1 MRPDRLPDASACLA
15 GIDGCRSGWLMVTAE
30 GRRWRASVAS
40 SVAELLASARPAVA
54 AIDMPIGL
62 LERGDRPADR
72 ELRLLL
78 GPRKSSVFP
87 APLRGTLHAATH
99 RAACEARR
107 RIDGKGYSLQS
118 FHLFPK
124 IRELDALVRR
134 IGQRRSRLVESHP
147 ESAFAVMA
155 GAPLRHSKRTAA
167 GRLER
172 RRLLAT
178 KVPGAGSLIA
188 AGPPGGA
195 SWDDLLDA
203 VALVWVARRIRAGR
217 ARAFPRRSPPADPH
231 GIVPRVLI

>member
-1 MRPDRLPDASACLA
+1 
-15 GIDGCRSGWLMVTAE
+15 MVSVAR
-30 GRRWRASVAS
+30 RRWNAAVAP
-40 SVAELLASARPAVA
+40 SVAELLEAARPAVA

-62 LERGDRPADR
+62 LDHGDRPADR

-78 GPRKSSVFP
+78 GARKSSVFP
-87 APLRGTLHAATH
+87 APLRGTLHAASH

-118 FHLFPK
+118 YHLFPK

-134 IGQRRSRLVESHP
+134 LGHRQSGLVESHP

-172 RRLLAT
+172 RRLLA
-178 KVPGAGSLIA
+178 KQVPGAGPLIS
-188 AGPPGGA
+188 AGPPRGA

-203 VALVWVARRIRAGR
+203 VVLVWVARRIRAGR
-217 ARAFPRRSPPADPH
+217 ARAFPHRPPPADPH